1 MSLLV
6 MQPVAAKKG
15 ASSVEVYGFAGW
27 ILSAVAFALYCLWAF
42 VPEPVLHSIGITYYP
57 TKEWALIIPTLI
69 IFSVLFVYWVYES
82 LNMMSVAE
90 PTALTTIHDARS
102 KWITDIGIPSAAG
115 STHRNIPPLVHMP
128 APLVSQVLYG
138 GVSFAEAE
146 AQVYQRYNSNQ
157 ATAAGQDVGS

>member
-69 IFSVLFVYWVYES
+69 IFSVLFVYWVYERCDER
-82 LNMMSVAE
+82 N
-90 PTALTTIHDARS
+90 TRS
-102 KWITDIGIPSAAG
+102 RAAG
-115 STHRNIPPLVHMP
+115 AAAAATVTASTVTAVVGNIYV
-128 APLVSQVLYG
+128 
-138 GVSFAEAE
+138 
-146 AQVYQRYNSNQ
+146 
-157 ATAAGQDVGS
+157 

>member
-90 PTALTTIHDARS
+90 PTALTTIHGELQQTPTPQNA
-102 KWITDIGIPSAAG
+102 
-115 STHRNIPPLVHMP
+115 STTAVVR
-128 APLVSQVLYG
+128 G
-138 GVSFAEAE
+138 
-146 AQVYQRYNSNQ
+146 
-157 ATAAGQDVGS
+157 ATTLRG